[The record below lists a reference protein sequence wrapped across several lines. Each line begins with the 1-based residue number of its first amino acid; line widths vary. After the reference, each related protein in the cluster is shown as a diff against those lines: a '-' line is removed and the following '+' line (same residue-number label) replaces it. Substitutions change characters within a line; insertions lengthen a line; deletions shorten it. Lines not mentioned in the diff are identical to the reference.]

1 VLKLK
6 TISATKLHKDFATFA
21 TFAAKHKQKKGTKQ

>member
-21 TFAAKHKQKKGTKQ
+21 AKHKQKKGTKQ